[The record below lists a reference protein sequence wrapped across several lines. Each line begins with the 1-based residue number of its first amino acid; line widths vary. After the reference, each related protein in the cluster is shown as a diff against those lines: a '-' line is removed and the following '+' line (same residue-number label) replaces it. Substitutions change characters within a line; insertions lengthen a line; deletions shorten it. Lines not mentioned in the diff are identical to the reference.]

1 MAGGFATGMI
11 ITGNAKQAWSM
22 SLKGAVS
29 GGVVGGSFGAAGG
42 YIYAK
47 ANNLNPW
54 TGELIHNTN
63 NNFFDGAYYSEKV
76 LQQMKQND
84 FHGFPESVDA
94 FSESGIIIPFEGG
107 DGRLYQKLLIKG
119 SYMGYDGYFEYIK
132 DMNGCINHRLFHK
145 Y

>member
-1 MAGGFATGMI
+1 
-11 ITGNAKQAWSM
+11 
-22 SLKGAVS
+22 
-29 GGVVGGSFGAAGG
+29 
-42 YIYAK
+42 
-47 ANNLNPW
+47 
-54 TGELIHNTN
+54 
-63 NNFFDGAYYSEKV
+63 
-76 LQQMKQND
+76 MKQND